1 MKLLFWNM
9 GGNDNVS
16 LALSHMQ
23 DNDVGVAAFAEHF
36 GAKFSDGILRDS
48 GYRVLG
54 YGGCDKIVVLASESI
69 EVLDCFEESRFT
81 VLAME
86 SSEARFVVAA
96 AHLIDRMSAPD
107 SALRL
112 RTIRKM
118 MGVVHGSESA
128 LSINNTIAMGDFNA
142 NPYDK
147 ELLLPEAFNAML
159 FKGLLRSKSSRVWDG
174 VDYPYFYN
182 PTIHWLSEDD
192 GNYGSFYYSSGDGTN
207 PIWNCYDQMLVSPA
221 LMDRING
228 YSYLKRIGDED
239 LIAKVRPRREI
250 SDHLPLFVDIDM
262 R

>member
-23 DNDVGVAAFAEHF
+23 ANDVGVAAFAEHF

-107 SALRL
+107 PALRL

-159 FKGLLRSKSSRVWDG
+159 FKGLLRQNH
-174 VDYPYFYN
+174 P
-182 PTIHWLSEDD
+182 
-192 GNYGSFYYSSGDGTN
+192 GSGMVSTTPISITRPFIGCQRMTGITVRFITLLATGQIPSGTVTTRC
-207 PIWNCYDQMLVSPA
+207 W
-221 LMDRING
+221 
-228 YSYLKRIGDED
+228 
-239 LIAKVRPRREI
+239 
-250 SDHLPLFVDIDM
+250 
-262 R
+262 